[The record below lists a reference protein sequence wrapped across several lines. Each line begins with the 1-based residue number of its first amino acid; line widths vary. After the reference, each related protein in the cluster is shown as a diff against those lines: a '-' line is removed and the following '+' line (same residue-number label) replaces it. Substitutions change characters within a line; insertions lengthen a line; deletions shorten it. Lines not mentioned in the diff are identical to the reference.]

1 MHIYFMGVLVSLLI
15 IAVTFL
21 TKLRKIHKS
30 KQVFVVHLDDLFFA
44 SICAFAS
51 WVTVIVFVVMCIKR
65 DVETVV
71 IKKF

>member
-15 IAVTFL
+15 IAVSFL
-21 TKLRKIHKS
+21 IKLRKIHKT
-30 KQVFVVHLDDLFFA
+30 KEVYIVHLDDIFFTSVCA
-44 SICAFAS
+44 SAS
-51 WVTVIVFVVMCIKR
+51 WITVIVFVVMCIKK